1 MVLDADALEDLGLDE
16 PELTQEEIDELL
28 GDEE

>member
-1 MVLDADALEDLGLDE
+1 MDGDILEDLGLDE